1 MPGPIPALD
10 FVIGIM
16 LEDTKEQIK
25 SMTDEII
32 TTTVET
38 AKSLGIKGIEE
49 LVGSKTGTV
58 GVGANDLSLSTGNVK
73 DIGYKKYETIDISQ
87 STLEKLLSGKIRNL
101 KQIQNFNEMD
111 RKNDE
116 QVYRE
121 AGNQPYKSSTK
132 YKILY
137 RNDYDEK
144 ISDDI
149 QIIETIFIKQ

>member
-1 MPGPIPALD
+1 
-10 FVIGIM
+10 
-16 LEDTKEQIK
+16 
-25 SMTDEII
+25 
-32 TTTVET
+32 
-38 AKSLGIKGIEE
+38 
-49 LVGSKTGTV
+49 
-58 GVGANDLSLSTGNVK
+58 
-73 DIGYKKYETIDISQ
+73 
-87 STLEKLLSGKIRNL
+87 
-101 KQIQNFNEMD
+101 MD

>member
-1 MPGPIPALD
+1 MY
-10 FVIGIM
+10 
-16 LEDTKEQIK
+16 
-25 SMTDEII
+25 DEAISV
-32 TTTVET
+32 TLET
-38 AKSLGIKGIEE
+38 AKNLGIKGINEFIG
-49 LVGSKTGTV
+49 LN
-58 GVGANDLSLSTGNVK
+58 ANDLSFSTRNVQDGK
-73 DIGYKKYETIDISQ
+73 LKKYDTIDMSQ
-87 STLEKLLSGKIRNL
+87 STLKKLLSGKIRNL

-116 QVYRE
+116 QIYRE

>member
-73 DIGYKKYETIDISQ
+73 DNKLKKYQIIEASQ
-87 STLEKLLSGKIRNL
+87 ETLEKLLSGKIRKRDELENL
-101 KQIQNFNEMD
+101 EKSTNKQD
-111 RKNDE
+111 GD
-116 QVYRE
+116 VYRK

>member
-1 MPGPIPALD
+1 MS
-10 FVIGIM
+10 F
-16 LEDTKEQIK
+16 
-25 SMTDEII
+25 
-32 TTTVET
+32 
-38 AKSLGIKGIEE
+38 
-49 LVGSKTGTV
+49 
-58 GVGANDLSLSTGNVK
+58 STGNVK
-73 DIGYKKYETIDISQ
+73 DNKLKKYQIIEASQ
-87 STLEKLLSGKIRNL
+87 ETLEKLLSGKIRNL